1 MPTRAWPLRRPR
13 ALPGGVSAAVGRAR
27 THRSELHRTPTGPS
41 ATHLSRPNARYRN
54 ILWHPISHANAR
66 LQDHRHPIAHAN
78 ATKHA
83 PMRGVA
89 GRGRRAIPR
98 SRQPARGRRHQSGTF
113 VVNTPHSGQRDHASP
128 IRAEPHGSRPRP
140 RSRVRR
146 GARERGAQ
154 RVLIANNNL
163 VGSVFMTFM
172 STTNNSTP
180 GEARRRLV
188 RRVDVSAGRRPRV
201 RDVPGAGSG
210 HRDGGTGVSQIARA
224 HG

>member
-1 MPTRAWPLRRPR
+1 
-13 ALPGGVSAAVGRAR
+13 
-27 THRSELHRTPTGPS
+27 
-41 ATHLSRPNARYRN
+41 
-54 ILWHPISHANAR
+54 
-66 LQDHRHPIAHAN
+66 
-78 ATKHA
+78 
-83 PMRGVA
+83 MRGVA

-128 IRAEPHGSRPRP
+128 SRAQPRHVRGP

-188 RRVDVSAGRRPRV
+188 RRRPVSAPRVASDACRARAPATGTVAQACLKSHAHTASLTILYSQWTLTQGRARSPFPTGFASVVNAWACTLAELRVVHTRVQDLQSIGDGRR
-201 RDVPGAGSG
+201 
-210 HRDGGTGVSQIARA
+210 TTARRA
-224 HG
+224 WIRR